1 MGLNDVRF
9 RMSEEGFEVLKKFS
23 NEYIEEQN
31 EITGLDLG
39 NILEDPDIFIQENG
53 MIYFGWNQVHWN
65 PGLFYYDIDSV
76 MDGLEYLK
84 EHGYSYA
91 YARIGEDIDDI
102 EQRLYNNDKSHL
114 DNIEIIKRKFTK

>member
-53 MIYFGWNQVHWN
+53 MIYFGWDQVPWN

-102 EQRLYNNDKSHL
+102 EQRLYNNDESRL